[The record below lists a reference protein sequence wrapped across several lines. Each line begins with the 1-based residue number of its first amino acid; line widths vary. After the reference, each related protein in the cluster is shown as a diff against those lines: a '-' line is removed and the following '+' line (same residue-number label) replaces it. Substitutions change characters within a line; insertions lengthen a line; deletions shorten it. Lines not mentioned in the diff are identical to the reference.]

1 MHYVLFYDVV
11 PDFLDRRKAVRGEH
25 LAKAWAAAERG
36 ELGLAGALETA
47 AHRALLPFQG
57 ASPDVAERFAQ
68 ADPYVT
74 TGLVRQWRVR
84 QWSTVV
90 GESAATPV
98 RP

>member
-36 ELGLAGALETA
+36 ELVLAGALETA
-47 AHRALLPFQG
+47 ADGAMLLFSG
-57 ASPDVAERFAQ
+57 DSKKVAEDFAQ

-74 TGLVRQWRVR
+74 TGLVKQWRVR
-84 QWSTVV
+84 QWNTVV
-90 GESAATPV
+90 GETAATPV